1 MPEEDR
7 KSNRLHPS
15 IRRREPL
22 VNRLPDVFQDGMERS
37 SGQAERREA
46 LGKGVFEPEEGG

>member
-1 MPEEDR
+1 MTEDR
-7 KSNRLHPS
+7 NPTAYNRVS
-15 IRRREPL
+15 ADASSR

-37 SGQAERREA
+37 LGQAERREA

>member
-1 MPEEDR
+1 MEDR
-7 KSNRLHPS
+7 KSNRLPPS

-22 VNRLPDVFQDGMERS
+22 VNRLPEVVQDGMERS

-46 LGKGVFEPEEGG
+46 PGKGVFEPEEGG